1 MKYELDFENSFDKS
15 MLFWLSRFIRSKLN
29 TLSNSKVTSPQTLT
43 TIIAR
48 LRVGVDSIDELKQ
61 LSKDA
66 RNIGLIGINTYI
78 NPLSKLYEY
87 LSKMGFASLKEVD
100 EEILIDFLAS
110 ATSSLSDATKK
121 NYRIALLGFFGFID
135 KNNGDDISG
144 VAHRF
149 GIELKNFQGKGRSG
163 EKLPSY
169 MAQAELK
176 RFLEAIDTVDFGEK
190 FTSRNRLLIKTI
202 LYSGMRVSEA
212 LQLKTKDVIKDGDTY
227 VFKIKGKGNIERIA
241 MIKVKYLISDMAKW
255 LDSAM
260 CDNNLLFCNK
270 NRTTLSQSY
279 VSKIMDKILGFANI
293 RKEKNGAHMLR
304 HTFAT
309 LLYQTYHDIVLIK
322 EALGHASTNTS
333 MIYTHFD
340 KQRLKAASEVMDK
353 L

>member
-1 MKYELDFENSFDKS
+1 
-15 MLFWLSRFIRSKLN
+15 
-29 TLSNSKVTSPQTLT
+29 
-43 TIIAR
+43 
-48 LRVGVDSIDELKQ
+48 
-61 LSKDA
+61 
-66 RNIGLIGINTYI
+66 
-78 NPLSKLYEY
+78 
-87 LSKMGFASLKEVD
+87 
-100 EEILIDFLAS
+100 
-110 ATSSLSDATKK
+110 
-121 NYRIALLGFFGFID
+121 
-135 KNNGDDISG
+135 
-144 VAHRF
+144 
-149 GIELKNFQGKGRSG
+149 
-163 EKLPSY
+163 
-169 MAQAELK
+169 
-176 RFLEAIDTVDFGEK
+176 
-190 FTSRNRLLIKTI
+190 
-202 LYSGMRVSEA
+202 
-212 LQLKTKDVIKDGDTY
+212 VIKDGDTY